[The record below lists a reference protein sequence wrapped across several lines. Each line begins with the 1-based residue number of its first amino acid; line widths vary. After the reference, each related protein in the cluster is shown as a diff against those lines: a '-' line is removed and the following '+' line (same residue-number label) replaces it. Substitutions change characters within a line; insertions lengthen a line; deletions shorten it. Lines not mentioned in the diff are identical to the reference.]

1 MRVQVQMASAGW
13 AAATCLSQ
21 LMCSG
26 CWGHVAPRLECPK
39 LRKTGERRCSV
50 CCSQCPWLQPGVLHA
65 AACRCI
71 CAAAEAKVC
80 RARSCVHSL
89 PRCRLD
95 NCPPRSFPPFN
106 EAVQNATFRAALVD
120 KLTEQLRA
128 ELAPLVANASSAGAG
143 AAQQQQQADGQ
154 ELSAWEMVG
163 SPHIDNPA
171 YRSLDAT
178 VSRVVSRFLLNPDAT
193 RACVCGQRRGGGSP
207 GAQQGGRRLQR
218 GLPAR
223 RSPC

>member
-1 MRVQVQMASAGW
+1 MRQLAVAGVLQRRP
-13 AAATCLSQ
+13 T
-21 LMCSG
+21 
-26 CWGHVAPRLECPK
+26 
-39 LRKTGERRCSV
+39 RRCV
-50 CCSQCPWLQPGVLHA
+50 RL
-65 AACRCI
+65 
-71 CAAAEAKVC
+71 
-80 RARSCVHSL
+80 CVHSL
-89 PRCRLD
+89 PPCRMD
-95 NCPPRSFPPFN
+95 NCPPCSFPPFN
-106 EAVQNATFRAALVD
+106 EAVQNATLRAALVD

-128 ELAPLVANASSAGAG
+128 ELAPLVANASSAGV
-143 AAQQQQQADGQ
+143 QQQQQPADGQ

-178 VSRVVSRFLLNPDAT
+178 VSRVVSRFLLNPDGT

-218 GLPAR
+218 GLDAR